1 MKSQFLKIAGVKSEK
16 AFYKKFPT
24 EAAFFKAHPEAK
36 KLVNGGE
43 QDKGQLKKLEQL
55 TDFGNPPMAFDGLN
69 IPDPFSFGKVGGGLN
84 TTAPKALGDLTGPT
98 AFGLRNSTDV
108 SKMFGNFQ
116 SGKDI
121 STGIGGLTKGAGK
134 GLGPATSY
142 IGAATDIIGG
152 IGALKQEKQQ
162 LKNLERDS
170 KLTGLMLKAS
180 ESRPEPIKRQY
191 VRPEDV
197 IVEPNQL
204 ASAYGTGTNILAAE
218 DGATIGGNPTEIMN
232 TFAPNTIYTNM
243 GYEPLDDSSKVKQYY
258 AGGKLTKAQ
267 LGGDFANK
275 LAGSGFGQFMS
286 NPQAGQ
292 FVTNVATRV
301 GGGPSGSSKLGKG
314 IGTAAGTAFLGP
326 VGGIIGGALGSL
338 VGGLFGKKRKKK
350 MEAYQKSIDQNVFG
364 MTGQDFSQGI
374 QGEFGSFMKDGGI
387 AQTGTSKGKKNL
399 QLKRYSLPSDSSYY
413 SNPYTENQ
421 PTAIYEF
428 KDAKRTQFFEHP
440 YNAYQEAYNRS
451 YMDFMG
457 QSLASGRR
465 IDYPS
470 LTGNIYPGNIRTDA
484 RERGEIAARKA
495 YMRDIQGMNL
505 YDPESLYKAGMR
517 GQLTPQDTIGMTMF
531 DRGIIEAGAK
541 KSKKGKLEEGGWVS
555 HTWQPQV
562 ITKFGEYNVDE
573 LLAPDPTMD
582 TLRTGGHIRQN
593 NIFPTDQFAM
603 GGDLKVYR
611 GEAEPVSVN
620 PYLPDGGETVMFRG
634 PSHENGGMPI
644 EYGDSPVEVEGGEPA
659 VKLKNGTSGDEDLVV
674 FGNLIEPNSK
684 RKFKNVVADIA
695 KKENKENKRLD
706 KSINMLDNLDVDT
719 PFDKLTLDSLKANVM
734 GANMKLKNYADEKMD
749 LAAKQSAIN
758 ETAEEF
764 GIDADALAKG
774 KVKKANLGA
783 AIKKAQTGVRQDT
796 GVKQEGSTFTYN
808 GRVLDP
814 NNPEDAVLIQE
825 FRTAEGKFNKD
836 IEAFRSNAKGDLSK
850 PIGMDEVVISA
861 PNYLTFEEWLEEL
874 SPEELI
880 PGVNEQQLF
889 KQYQMYRYKYGIP
902 EFTPINKPSDVKTV
916 SVATPEEVEVEEKNK
931 QKFPWI
937 DIANEIIPMVRP
949 SDARGISANQILGPL
964 AALMDN
970 AEQPVY
976 AQKFTP
982 RLVTPQNIS
991 FQDRINDVD
1000 KQARAQIMAARGNQ
1014 AAQAAI
1020 MTKALEAKDR
1030 IRAEE
1035 FRANQAN
1042 FLETQARNVDTL
1054 NKADLIN
1061 LETFDKQ
1068 QERQAIAKSNTKATK
1083 IAALQAIG
1091 DRYSQNRAEQRALQA
1106 YENLYNFRSTGPGGR
1121 MQNFNP
1127 LAQFNIPTVSGQ
1139 VPVYDTEGNVVG
1151 FQQMTSDKNASQ
1163 VGKKIKGDAARN
1175 GSIVKA
1181 IKNL

>member
-55 TDFGNPPMAFDGLN
+55 TDFGNPPIAQFGLN
-69 IPDPFSFGKVGGGLN
+69 LSDPFSFGKVGGGLN

-180 ESRPEPIKRQY
+180 QTRPEPIKRQY

-232 TFAPNTIYTNM
+232 TFAPNTIYTDM
-243 GYEPLDDSSKVKQYY
+243 GYEPLDDSSQVKQYY

-267 LGGDFANK
+267 LGGGFADK
-275 LAGSGFGQFMS
+275 LAGSGLGQFAS
-286 NPQAGQ
+286 NPQGAE
-292 FVTNVATRV
+292 FMTNLATRV

-374 QGEFGSFMKDGGI
+374 QGEYGSFMKNGG
-387 AQTGTSKGKKNL
+387 QT
-399 QLKRYSLPSDSSYY
+399 SD
-413 SNPYTENQ
+413 
-421 PTAIYEF
+421 YE
-428 KDAKRTQFFEHP
+428 
-440 YNAYQEAYNRS
+440 
-451 YMDFMG
+451 
-457 QSLASGRR
+457 
-465 IDYPS
+465 
-470 LTGNIYPGNIRTDA
+470 
-484 RERGEIAARKA
+484 
-495 YMRDIQGMNL
+495 
-505 YDPESLYKAGMR
+505 
-517 GQLTPQDTIGMTMF
+517 
-531 DRGIIEAGAK
+531 
-541 KSKKGKLEEGGWVS
+541 WVS
-555 HTWQPQV
+555 HTWQPQT
-562 ITKFGEYNVDE
+562 ITKFGEYNVKE

-582 TLRTGGHIRQN
+582 TLRTGGNLRQN
-593 NIFPTDQFAM
+593 NTFSTDMFAM

-634 PSHENGGMPI
+634 PSHEDGGMPI
-644 EYGDSPVEVEGGEPA
+644 EYGSSPVEVEGGEPA
-659 VKLKNGTSGDEDLVV
+659 VKLKNGSSGDEDLVV

-783 AIKKAQTGVRQDT
+783 AIKKAQTGVQ
-796 GVKQEGSTFTYN
+796 QSGSTFTYN

-814 NNPEDAVLIQE
+814 NNPEDAIIIQQ
-825 FRTAEGKFNKD
+825 FRADVARNEKD
-836 IEAFRSNAKGDLSK
+836 IEAFRTNAKGDLSK
-850 PIGMDEVVISA
+850 SIGMDEVVVSA
-861 PNYLTFEEWLEEL
+861 PNYLTFEEWLEEY
-874 SPEELI
+874 SPEDLI

-889 KQYQMYRYKYGIP
+889 KQYQMHRYKYGIP

-949 SDARGISANQILGPL
+949 SDARGISSNQILGPL
-964 AALMDN
+964 TALMDN

-1000 KQARAQIMAARGNQ
+1000 KQARAQMMAARGNQ

-1054 NKADLIN
+1054 NRADLIN

-1139 VPVYDTEGNVVG
+1139 VPVYDKEGNVVG